1 MPIGEICNSTAV
13 WLSDWKV
20 ISCDTACAMCYR
32 EDIPSCRNFTLI
44 LFLASPL
51 IYKQIT
57 ETTELKNRKSLDWK
71 TL

>member
-1 MPIGEICNSTAV
+1 MTQLVQRVTKKTSLRTEIS
-13 WLSDWKV
+13 
-20 ISCDTACAMCYR
+20 
-32 EDIPSCRNFTLI
+32 LI

-57 ETTELKNRKSLDWK
+57 ETTELKNRKSFDWK